1 MKPDA
6 NWPTHLINF
15 NVSLLVD
22 PAAAFCS
29 PDHPQMQSLRSG
41 INGLRWAKAA
51 LTLSPPTGQG
61 QRIIVTVR
69 SVDVLLSF

>member
-22 PAAAFCS
+22 PAAAFCFS
-29 PDHPQMQSLRSG
+29 DHQQMQIQGSG
-41 INGLRWAKAA
+41 NNNLQWAHAA
-51 LTLSPPTGQG
+51 LTPSPTTG
-61 QRIIVTVR
+61 
-69 SVDVLLSF
+69 